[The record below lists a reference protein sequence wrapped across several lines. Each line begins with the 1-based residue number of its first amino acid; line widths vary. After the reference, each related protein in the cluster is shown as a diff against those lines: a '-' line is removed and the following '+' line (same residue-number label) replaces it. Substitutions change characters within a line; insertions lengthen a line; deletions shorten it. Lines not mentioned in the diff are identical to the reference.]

1 MANIFLREPIYITV
15 QSIRDTTSKTALLAL
30 TDDEIKVLI
39 SKAED
44 SIDNYIIR
52 YWTKFDEDQDL
63 IFPVNIENVSVIPN
77 EISVATYYS
86 VEQIFVN
93 ADTISGSTTTVW
105 TGAVKSEKTG
115 DRSVSYDYGTTTTSI
130 SNTAALWLPDE
141 AIQIISK
148 YRKVF
153 YKSKI

>member
-93 ADTISGSTTTVW
+93 ADTIIGSTTTW
-105 TGAVKSEKTG
+105 NGEISSESTG
-115 DRSVSYDYGTTTTSI
+115 DRKVTYNVGTTTNWNLINS
-130 SNTAALWLPDE
+130 LWLPNE

>member
-63 IFPVNIENVSVIPN
+63 IFPVNIEGVSVIPN